1 MKRLFAPNAATSTPS
16 KTGSPSFSWTVPKK
30 QNLKGLKIGFDA
42 RLAYRRGVGTYTAN
56 LLLALSRVDRQN
68 QYAVFN
74 APEELR
80 VQIHNPRFE
89 WVDLPFG
96 NPAQYEQWLLPK
108 AARERGLDFLHYTD
122 NSGTTFT
129 DFPFVLTLHD
139 AMHVR
144 PLSRVRPKPSL
155 WYRLVYA
162 YKQWVVPR
170 SARKA
175 GQILTVSEYSKK
187 EIERTTGVPEEKIT
201 ITLEGVDRKAFA
213 QKRRKPSKLFKILVH
228 GAADDRKNLSNIL
241 KAAQIW
247 KAKNLPFQLLIV
259 GMDEAELK
267 STRYLQEAIDLDL
280 GNLLEWVGNVTHD
293 ILRAIYAD
301 VDLFLYPS
309 RLEGFGL
316 PVLEAF
322 SSGVPVVTSKTT
334 SLPEVAG
341 NAAALVDPE
350 NPEDIAQCVEKL
362 YRKPALRKAL
372 VVKGLA
378 RAKQFTWEKTAQLTL
393 PVYQRMGPRE
403 KKD

>member
-1 MKRLFAPNAATSTPS
+1 MPLSAPNAKTNIRS
-16 KTGSPSFSWTVPKK
+16 KTGSPYSSWTVPRKPSP
-30 QNLKGLKIGFDA
+30 KGLKIGFDA

-56 LLLALSRVDRQN
+56 LLLALSKIDRRN
-68 QYAVFN
+68 QYTLFN
-74 APEELR
+74 APENLR
-80 VQIHNPRFE
+80 SQIRNARFE
-89 WVDLPFG
+89 FVDLPFG

-108 AARERGLDFLHYTD
+108 AAHEKGLDFLHYTD

-129 DFPFVLTLHD
+129 NFPYVLTLHD

-144 PLSRVRPKPSL
+144 PLSQVRPRPSL
-155 WYRLVYA
+155 WYRLVYG

-170 SARKA
+170 SAQKA
-175 GQILTVSEYSKK
+175 RQILTVSEYSKK
-187 EIERTTGVPEEKIT
+187 EIIRTTGVPEDKVT
-201 ITLEGVDRKAFA
+201 VTLEGVDRSAFA
-213 QKRRKPSKLFKILVH
+213 KKARKPSKLFKVLVH

-241 KAAQIW
+241 KAAHIL
-247 KAKNLPFQLLIV
+247 KTRKLPFQILIV
-259 GMDEAELK
+259 GMDEAEMR

-280 GNLLEWVGNVTHD
+280 GGELEWVGNVTHD

-322 SSGVPVVTSKTT
+322 SAGVPVVTSNST

-341 NAAALVDPE
+341 NAAALV
-350 NPEDIAQCVEKL
+350 NPEDPQDIAKTVENL

-372 VVKGLA
+372 IAKGSA
-378 RAKQFTWEKTAQLTL
+378 RAKLFTWEKTARLTL
-393 PVYQRMGPRE
+393 PVYERMGQRE
-403 KKD
+403 GRA

>member
-1 MKRLFAPNAATSTPS
+1 MTPSFAPNAATSTPS

-30 QNLKGLKIGFDA
+30 PNRNPLKIGFDA

-56 LLLALSRVDRQN
+56 LLLALSRVDRKN
-68 QYAVFN
+68 HYTVFN
-74 APEELR
+74 APESLR
-80 VQIHNPRFE
+80 GQIPNPRFE
-89 WVDLPFG
+89 WVELAFG
-96 NPAQYEQWLLPK
+96 NPAQYEQWLLPR

-129 DFPFVLTLHD
+129 DFPYVLTLHD

-162 YKQWVVPR
+162 YKQWSVPR
-170 SARKA
+170 SARAAK
-175 GQILTVSEYSKK
+175 QILTVSQFSKQ
-187 EIERTTGVPEEKIT
+187 EIMRTTGVPEEKIT
-201 ITLEGVDRKAFA
+201 VTLEGVDRKAFA
-213 QKRRKPSKLFKILVH
+213 QTRRKLTKLFKILVH
-228 GAADDRKNLSNIL
+228 GAADERKNLSNIL

-247 KAKNLPFQLLIV
+247 KTKNLPFQILIV

-267 STRYLQEAIDLDL
+267 STHYLQDVIDLDL
-280 GNLLEWVGNVTHD
+280 GSMLEWAGNVTHD

-322 SSGVPVVTSKTT
+322 SSGVPVVTSNTT

-350 NPEDIAQCVEKL
+350 NPHDIAECVEKL

-372 VVKGLA
+372 VAKGLA

-393 PVYQRMGPRE
+393 PVYERMGER
-403 KKD
+403 K